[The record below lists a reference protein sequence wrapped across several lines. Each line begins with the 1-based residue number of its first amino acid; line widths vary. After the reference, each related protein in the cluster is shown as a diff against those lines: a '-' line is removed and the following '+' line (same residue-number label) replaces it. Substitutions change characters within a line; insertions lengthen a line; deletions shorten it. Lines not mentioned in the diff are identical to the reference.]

1 MTKLAHLSL
10 VALALSSL
18 ASARPLRLEPESP
31 ACPIT
36 LTACPSSSSGL
47 LECIDTQSDVEQC
60 GGCQDFG
67 GIDCTT
73 VEGVE
78 TAGCVEGTCEVWAC
92 ARGFDYLL
100 ETKSCVP
107 AYP

>member
-47 LECIDTQSDVEQC
+47 LECIDTQVSA
-60 GGCQDFG
+60 
-67 GIDCTT
+67 GI
-73 VEGVE
+73 
-78 TAGCVEGTCEVWAC
+78 AC
-92 ARGFDYLL
+92 LGDDQIPSLAKVANVLKY
-100 ETKSCVP
+100 
-107 AYP
+107 